1 MKTSTKRDKN
11 RMRQQRQKWKNYAL
25 IGGAVLLVL
34 GVLGIFIWQGARQAI
49 GEVVSIPADYG
60 THVDVG
66 TPLTFPS
73 DPPAGGRHYAQTFD
87 AGFYDENN
95 LPNLPG
101 DPAGYMVH
109 NLEHGYVIFWYNC
122 ENLEENTCAELKT
135 NIKEM
140 MDARNNL
147 KLIAFPWT
155 SVDAPLVMTS
165 WGRLQRFEQFD
176 ARLAKAFIDGNL
188 NRAPE
193 SNAP

>member
-34 GVLGIFIWQGARQAI
+34 GVLGIFIWQGARPAI

-66 TPLTFPS
+66 RPLTFPS

-122 ENLEENTCAELKT
+122 ENLEEKPCAELKT
-135 NIKEM
+135 NIKEV

-155 SVDAPLVMTS
+155 SIDAPLVMTS

-193 SNAP
+193 PNAP